1 MDGLCMSVNAFGVAT
16 VPGRAHGKADNDGL
30 PFSVGVPCRGLFRC
44 DHSHTR
50 QVK

>member
-1 MDGLCMSVNAFGVAT
+1 MDGLCMSVNAFEVAT
-16 VPGRAHGKADNDGL
+16 VPGRAHGNADDDGL
-30 PFSVGVPCRGLFRC
+30 PFSVGLLAAASFVV